1 MLPFNFHHLYYFYTI
16 AKADSMSQAA
26 KELRLSQPALS
37 YQLKHLEEYL
47 SIKLFERKG
56 RKLILTEEGHSA
68 LSYAKQ
74 IFDTGKEF
82 ADGLRDRSQKG
93 RIRIQIGVLN
103 SIPKTFANALLKFI
117 LSSEP
122 TAHVQLQEDNL
133 ERMTEKLKDH
143 FLDLILA
150 DMPVQVSAEDE
161 IHNHLIAKIPIVFCA
176 HPSLVKK
183 YKKIPQ
189 DLNNAP
195 MIFPTSDSRVFYSV
209 QEYLATRNVT
219 PKVVAEIQD
228 VELAYQMAM
237 DGLGIVP
244 LNLSMALTAPKDKLA
259 ILNQRGKRNIHESI
273 YIIVKKRK
281 KNHPLVEKIIRDFNL
296 NPYPAFANS

>member
-1 MLPFNFHHLYYFYTI
+1 M
-16 AKADSMSQAA
+16 
-26 KELRLSQPALS
+26 
-37 YQLKHLEEYL
+37 
-47 SIKLFERKG
+47 KLFERKG

-74 IFDTGKEF
+74 IFDVGKEF

-103 SIPKTFANALLKFI
+103 SIPKTIANALLKLI
-117 LSSEP
+117 LSIEP
-122 TAHVQLQEDNL
+122 SALVQLQEDTLDRMIVNL
-133 ERMTEKLKDH
+133 NDH

-150 DMPVQVSAEDE
+150 DMPFQTSSEEE
-161 IHNHLIAKIPIVFCA
+161 IRNHLVAKIPIVFCA
-176 HPSLVKK
+176 HPSLSKK

-209 QEYLATRNVT
+209 QEYLATHKVT
-219 PKVVAEIQD
+219 PKIVAEIQD
-228 VELAYQMAM
+228 IELARLMAV
-237 DGLGIVP
+237 DKLGIVP
-244 LNLSMALTAPKDKLA
+244 LNRSMALNTPNLV
-259 ILNQRGKRNIHESI
+259 ILNQNAKHDIHESI

-281 KNHPLVEKIIRDFNL
+281 YRSYKKNNNIRYN
-296 NPYPAFANS
+296 YCRS

>member
-1 MLPFNFHHLYYFYTI
+1 MIPFNFHHLYYFYTI
-16 AKADSMSQAA
+16 AKCGSVSQAA
-26 KELRLSQPALS
+26 KELLLSQPALS

-47 SIKLFERKG
+47 HVKLFERKG
-56 RKLILTEEGHSA
+56 RRLILTEEGHSA

-74 IFDTGKEF
+74 IFDVGKEF

-122 TAHVQLQEDNL
+122 TAHVQLQEDTL
-133 ERMTEKLKDH
+133 ERMTGNLKDH

-150 DMPVQVSAEDE
+150 DMPVHASAEDE

-176 HPSLVKK
+176 HAALAKK
-183 YKKIPQ
+183 FKKIPQ

-195 MIFPTSDSRVFYSV
+195 MIFPTSDSRVFHSV
-209 QEYLATRNVT
+209 QEYLATHKIT
-219 PKVVAEIQD
+219 PKIVAEIQD
-228 VELAYQMAM
+228 IELARLMAI
-237 DGLGIVP
+237 DQLGIVP
-244 LNLSMALTAPKDKLA
+244 LNRLMALNTPNLV
-259 ILNQRGKRNIHESI
+259 ILDQRAKHDIHESI
-273 YIIVKKRK
+273 YLIIKKRK
-281 KNHPLVEKIIRDFNL
+281 NPHPLVEKIIHGFKL
-296 NPYPAFANS
+296 